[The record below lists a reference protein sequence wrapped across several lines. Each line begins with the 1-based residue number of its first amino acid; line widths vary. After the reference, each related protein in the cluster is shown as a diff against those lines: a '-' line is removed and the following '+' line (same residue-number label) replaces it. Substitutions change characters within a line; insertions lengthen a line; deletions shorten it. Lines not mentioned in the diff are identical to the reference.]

1 MSLIDLK
8 FCIKVAKQIKLCNN
22 GIKFQVSFINCSGD
36 FTMARYQIGNSV
48 ALINKF
54 ERCGKIVSIDEKGK
68 GYKVD
73 TGKDVVFFYERDMVL
88 ISDLKAPDIAATMI
102 KIDKAVGKEVWFTP
116 DIAATIKE
124 FLTDD
129 SGVARAF
136 GDYIA
141 KVHGDVLYACL
152 KAIKDSG
159 LELPK
164 SVTFTLFHITLF
176 KL

>member
-1 MSLIDLK
+1 
-8 FCIKVAKQIKLCNN
+8 
-22 GIKFQVSFINCSGD
+22 
-36 FTMARYQIGNSV
+36 MARYQIGNSV

-73 TGKDVVFFYERDMVL
+73 TGKDVVFFYEKDIVP
-88 ISDLKAPDIAATMI
+88 ISTTTTPDITTVMT
-102 KIDKAVGKEVWFTP
+102 KIDKAVGKTPWFTP
-116 DIAATIKE
+116 DFSKTIKD

-129 SGVARAF
+129 SGLARAF
-136 GDYIA
+136 GNYIA
-141 KVHGDVLYACL
+141 QVHGEVLLACL
-152 KAIKDSG
+152 KAIKESG

-164 SVTFTLFHITLF
+164 SVSFTLFDITLI